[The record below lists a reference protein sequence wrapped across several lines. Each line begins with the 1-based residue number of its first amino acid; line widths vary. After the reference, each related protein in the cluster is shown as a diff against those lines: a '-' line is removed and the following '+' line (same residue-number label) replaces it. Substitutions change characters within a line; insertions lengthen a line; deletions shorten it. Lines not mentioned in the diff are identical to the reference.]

1 MQAFG
6 FARRESAQPAR
17 YHQTMPEDTAGPI
30 AEKQARAGEAV
41 AQAAAIM
48 ARLRGPDGCP
58 WDREQT
64 FDSIKRHTLEET
76 YEVFDAIERRAWPEL
91 RDELGD
97 LLLQVLFYAQMAAE
111 AGHFTL
117 EDVAEA
123 LTAKLIRRHPHIFS
137 DAVATDSDA
146 VLRNWEQ
153 IKREEKA
160 AGPASS
166 EPQSALDGI
175 PRSMPAML
183 EALKLGSKAAKRG
196 FDWPDAGGLFE
207 KLAEETAELKAELTV
222 EDHDAIEAEFGDL
235 LFTAVNLARHL
246 GVDPESALRRTNAKF
261 RDRYAA
267 MERSAGSEAAFEQ
280 LTPEAKEAL
289 WSKVKA
295 ELTEAR
301 S

>member
-1 MQAFG
+1 MI
-6 FARRESAQPAR
+6 ENPTPA
-17 YHQTMPEDTAGPI
+17 PDEKEAKAG
-30 AEKQARAGEAV
+30 QAV

-64 FDSIKRHTLEET
+64 FDTVKRHTLEET
-76 YEVFDAIERRAWPEL
+76 YEVFDAIERRDWPEL

-137 DAVATDSDA
+137 DTIAMDSET

-153 IKREEKA
+153 IKREEKRTA
-160 AGPASS
+160 AATT
-166 EPQSALDGI
+166 EPSSALGSI

-183 EALKLGSKAAKRG
+183 EASKIGAKAAKRG
-196 FDWPDAGGLFE
+196 FDWPDRKGLFE
-207 KLAEETAELKAELTV
+207 KLAEETGELQAELTA
-222 EDHDAIEAEFGDL
+222 ENADAIEAEFGDL

-246 GVDPESALRRTNAKF
+246 GIDPESALRRTNAKF

-267 MERSAGSEAAFEQ
+267 MEQAAGGDMAFEA
-280 LTPEAKEAL
+280 LTLEAKEEL
-289 WSKVKA
+289 WAMAKA
-295 ELTEAR
+295 QLAPGR
-301 S
+301 F